1 MAANNGDTPVYIL
14 IGGAGGIGTALAHR
28 LNHRGASLVLAGR
41 SPEPLEQLAR
51 SLECEHQTCEAADFD
66 AVKSLVDG
74 VMEQH
79 GRLDGIVNLAGS
91 IVLKPAH
98 STSPEEFDEAMDQN
112 VRTAFATVRAAARP
126 IQKSGGGSI
135 VLMSSCA
142 AEIGLMNHELIA
154 AAKAA
159 VTGMARAAAATYAG
173 GGVRVNAVAPGLVD
187 SPMSQKIV
195 GSDAGRKASEALH
208 PLGRLGE
215 PDDIAP
221 VIDWLLGPES
231 AWVTGQTVGVDGG
244 LAGIKGKG

>member
-14 IGGAGGIGTALAHR
+14 IGGGGGIGTALAQR
-28 LNHRGASLVLAGR
+28 LKNRGATLMLSGR
-41 SPEPLEQLAR
+41 SAEPLERLAR
-51 SLECEHQTCEAADFD
+51 SLECDHKACEAADFE
-66 AVKSLVDG
+66 AVKGLVDG
-74 VMEQH
+74 VIERH

-91 IVLKPAH
+91 IIIKPAH
-98 STSPEEFDEAMDQN
+98 SITPEEFDETMDVN
-112 VRTAFATVRAAARP
+112 VRTAFATIRAAARSL
-126 IQKSGGGSI
+126 QKSGGGSI

-159 VTGMARAAAATYAG
+159 VAGMARAAAATYAG

-215 PDDIAP
+215 PSDLAP
-221 VIDWLLGPES
+221 VIDWLLGS
-231 AWVTGQTVGVDGG
+231 DSSWVTGQTIGVDGG
-244 LAGIKGKG
+244 LASIKGKG